1 MSENTD
7 FLPKYYQ
14 ISLEIIDL
22 IRTGKLPPGSQ
33 IPSENDIIRQ
43 YEVSNTTARKV
54 LQEIENGGWVTRIRG
69 RGTYVK
75 TSEIINRSAT
85 KVLSFTRNMR
95 QAGLEPG
102 TRLLSRQIIDAEKSI
117 NISGRTYILKKPVCK
132 ITRLRLASETP
143 MMIEERYISLEFCP
157 GIENENLEES
167 LYDIYREKYNLQI
180 SQIDQSLEAIIINDE
195 LKKYFAEDYPIPGF
209 QVHGVTFCG
218 KELVLEI
225 EDSVYRGDR
234 YQFTVQATP

>member
-1 MSENTD
+1 MENPD

-14 ISLEIIDL
+14 ILNEIVDL
-22 IRTGKLPPGSQ
+22 IRTGELSPGSK
-33 IPSENDIIRQ
+33 IPSENEIIKR

-54 LQEIENGGWVTRIRG
+54 LHEIEKGGWAIRVKG
-69 RGTYVK
+69 RGTFVR

-95 QAGLEPG
+95 QAGLVPG
-102 TRLLSRQIIDAEKSI
+102 TRLLDCKIIDEEKSAS
-117 NISGRTYILKKPVCK
+117 ISGRKYVLKKPVCK
-132 ITRLRLASETP
+132 ITRLRFADKIP
-143 MMIEERYISLEFCP
+143 MMIEQRYISLEFCP
-157 GIENENLEES
+157 GIQNENLEGS
-167 LYDIYREKYNLQI
+167 LYDIYRKKYDLRI
-180 SQIDQSLEAIIINDE
+180 SQIDQSLQAIIINDTLIRHFGE
-195 LKKYFAEDYPIPGF
+195 VKSIPGF

-225 EDSVYRGDR
+225 ENSVYRGDR

>member
-1 MSENTD
+1 MSDNHD

-22 IRTGKLPPGSQ
+22 IRTGKLSPGSK
-33 IPSENDIIRQ
+33 IPSENDIIKKHA
-43 YEVSNTTARKV
+43 VSNTTARKV
-54 LQEIENGGWVTRIRG
+54 LQEIENGGWVTRIKG
-69 RGTYVK
+69 RGTFVK
-75 TSEIINRSAT
+75 TSDIIHRTAT
-85 KVLSFTRNMR
+85 KVLSFTKNMN
-95 QAGLEPG
+95 QAGLIPG
-102 TRLLSRQIIDAEKSI
+102 TRLLSKQIIDAEKSI

-132 ITRLRLASETP
+132 ITRLRLASNTP

-157 GIENENLEES
+157 GIDKENLEGS

-180 SQIDQSLEAIIINDE
+180 SQIDQSLQAIIINDE
-195 LKKYFAEDYPIPGF
+195 LNEHFGENQAIPGF

-225 EDSVYRGDR
+225 EDSIYRGDR